1 MKFVDYFALLWV
13 CCLGLVILL
22 SPFTL
27 LALILHYIF
36 S

>member
-1 MKFVDYFALLWV
+1 MKLIDYFALLWV
-13 CCLGLVILL
+13 GCLGLVILL

-27 LALILHYIF
+27 LALVLHYLF